1 MENAKK
7 FFEELIKT
15 DEAKAIF
22 ATMGKPESDEE
33 IVAAYI
39 DVAKKLGVELTAEEV
54 DEYLAA
60 VGNISYGELDDEELE
75 QLVGGRYF
83 SNCFMSYKQKQNC
96 WFLDACDGLFIAYD
110 GYLCY
115 NKNANPAA
123 DENFLD
129 KFDVRT
135 NVDFVD
141 MGNGKNFG

>member
-22 ATMGKPESDEE
+22 ATMGKPESDAE

-54 DEYLAA
+54 NEYLAA

-75 QLVGGRYF
+75 QLVGGRDY
-83 SNCFMSYKQKQNC
+83 SECFISYKQKQNC
-96 WFLDACDGLFIAYD
+96 WFLDACDGLFIPYN
-110 GYLCY
+110 GYLCD
-115 NKNANPAA
+115 NQNANPAT
-123 DENFLD
+123 DDNFTD
-129 KFDVRT
+129 KFKVSIDT
-135 NVDFVD
+135 DFINP
-141 MGNGKNFG
+141 GNGKNFG